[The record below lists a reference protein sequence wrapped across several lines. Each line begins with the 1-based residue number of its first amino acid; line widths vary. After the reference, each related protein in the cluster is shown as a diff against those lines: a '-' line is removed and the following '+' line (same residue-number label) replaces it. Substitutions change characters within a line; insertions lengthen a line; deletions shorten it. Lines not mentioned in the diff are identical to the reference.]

1 MVTSVVYVRVG
12 ARAVRVRNC
21 AYERVCPFVSMRA
34 YLSVQCARVR
44 VRVCAYMYIFV
55 CLGMGMDVKSPAP
68 YLGEL

>member
-44 VRVCAYMYIFV
+44 VRVCAYMCIFV
-55 CLGMGMDVKSPAP
+55 CMWMRMEGRHMPPPPFG
-68 YLGEL
+68 